1 MKLLILGHGYMAKA
15 LATEAASRGWE
26 VCGNVTPCERMSII
40 AMRELIH
47 EQEPSV
53 VFNCAAW
60 IPPSGRV
67 IHCDDDKSKSILGNA
82 VFPQMAAEASARLG
96 VPFAHLSTGCLY
108 DEAREY
114 EETDPP
120 IRGWN
125 DYCGTYVGCKLLA
138 EKLVLEYPKSY
149 VLRLRLPFDEIDH
162 SRNYISKLA
171 SFPTVFDHWNS
182 LTHRGDFAKAA
193 LDLFE
198 LDAAF
203 GVYHVT
209 NPGQISAGEIVIGM
223 LRRGIIDRFPEI
235 KESEAVKGTRLSTR
249 KLLAAGVKIRPVEEA
264 IEDSLDHWRKS

>member
-1 MKLLILGHGYMAKA
+1 MNILILGHGYMAKA
-15 LATEAASRGWE
+15 LATEVARRGWE
-26 VCGNVTPCERMSII
+26 VCGNVTPCERMSIL

-53 VFNCAAW
+53 VFDCAAY

-82 VFPQMAAEASARLG
+82 VFPQMAAEASAMLG

-120 IRGWN
+120 IRGW
-125 DYCGTYVGCKLLA
+125 DGYCGTYVGCKLLA
-138 EKLVLEYPKSY
+138 EKLVLEYLKTY
-149 VLRLRLPFDEIDH
+149 VLRVRLPFDEIDH

-171 SFPTVFDHWNS
+171 TFPVVFDHVNS
-182 LTHRGDFAKAA
+182 LTHRGDFQKAA

-198 LDAAF
+198 IRAPLPGFTTWSIRAAC
-203 GVYHVT
+203 
-209 NPGQISAGEIVIGM
+209 P
-223 LRRGIIDRFPEI
+223 RR
-235 KESEAVKGTRLSTR
+235 
-249 KLLAAGVKIRPVEEA
+249 
-264 IEDSLDHWRKS
+264 